1 MLHTL
6 IGRYESGG
14 KLRIR
19 PCIKIPCLWIK
30 EYSHPIRV
38 FGGVLFALALA
49 TGLVWI
55 AGKDVEPVAF
65 VLSLLSSLLFA
76 FPSIAEYLYPDRK
89 PVKQMSYDELL
100 AFIPTTNYKD
110 DWQGLSTNE
119 ASEFFLKEDPRLR
132 LRARYSEDGIHT
144 RDYREKWANCFL
156 HPDASSYWHELY
168 YDGAFIHRTILV
180 SVDGASALL
189 PAPDVNSNKVHDY
202 EYAVAKIH
210 DVSGS
215 VDNYLERSGLQRAD
229 S

>member
-1 MLHTL
+1 MSC
-6 IGRYESGG
+6 YESGG
-14 KLRIR
+14 KLRVR
-19 PCIKIPCLWIK
+19 PYIKISCLWIK

-38 FGGVLFALALA
+38 FGGILFILALV

-65 VLSLLSSLLFA
+65 VLSLLSSLSFT

-110 DWQGLSTNE
+110 DWKGLSTHE

-132 LRARYSEDGIHT
+132 FRTRYSEDGIQA
-144 RDYREKWANCFL
+144 RDFREEWANCFL
-156 HPDASSYWHELY
+156 HPRATSYWHELY
-168 YDGAFIHRTILV
+168 YDGSFIHRTILV
-180 SVDGASALL
+180 SVDDGNALL
-189 PAPDVNSNKVHDY
+189 PAPDVYSNKVHDF

-210 DVSGS
+210 DVLGS
-215 VDNYLERSGLQRAD
+215 VDIYLGKSGLQRAD

>member
-1 MLHTL
+1 M
-6 IGRYESGG
+6 RV
-14 KLRIR
+14 R
-19 PCIKIPCLWIK
+19 PYIKISCLWIK

-38 FGGVLFALALA
+38 FGGILFILALV

-65 VLSLLSSLLFA
+65 VLSLLSSLSFT

-110 DWQGLSTNE
+110 DWKGLSTHE

-132 LRARYSEDGIHT
+132 FRTRYSEDGIQAM
-144 RDYREKWANCFL
+144 DFREEWANYFL
-156 HPDASSYWHELY
+156 HPRATSYWHELY

-180 SVDGASALL
+180 SVDDGNALL
-189 PAPDVNSNKVHDY
+189 PAPDVYSNKVHDF

-210 DVSGS
+210 DVLGS
-215 VDNYLERSGLQRAD
+215 VDIYLGKSGLQRAD